1 MSSNL
6 SISTSGYFG
15 LGRNYENPSD
25 QRNYELNN
33 EKQSKPRPIPLVKSV
48 FDFHTP
54 KNFGPAFGGQNILG
68 DWRMNLISRWSAGSW
83 FTYNPNNVPG
93 IEYNVRYK
101 NNYNVDLK
109 FSKVFALGKANVKLY
124 ADILNVLNTKTF
136 SGYGFEDGFD
146 YNYYMQSL
154 HMPESISSE
163 LGYNYFSGKDKPGD
177 VRKEGTEFVPIEW
190 VSDISFLDNPSER
203 PIYYDSVTDSYQ
215 QWSASNGWGSV
226 DQSFYDQVIRDKQY
240 IDMPNQL
247 YYVFLNPRD
256 IFIGLSISYDF

>member
-1 MSSNL
+1 
-6 SISTSGYFG
+6 
-15 LGRNYENPSD
+15 
-25 QRNYELNN
+25 
-33 EKQSKPRPIPLVKSV
+33 
-48 FDFHTP
+48 
-54 KNFGPAFGGQNILG
+54 
-68 DWRMNLISRWSAGSW
+68 
-83 FTYNPNNVPG
+83 
-93 IEYNVRYK
+93 
-101 NNYNVDLK
+101 
-109 FSKVFALGKANVKLY
+109 
-124 ADILNVLNTKTF
+124 
-136 SGYGFEDGFD
+136 
-146 YNYYMQSL
+146 MQSL

-203 PIYYDSVTDSYQ
+203 PIYYDSATDSYQ